1 MSDNSN
7 SANGNN
13 WTIIPPEA
21 PVAENVG
28 PVLEDSRCHGDMS
41 SSVDPDPP
49 PGVQIESAHPPLQQ
63 MGPEPSSEAQAQ
75 PLLSSRAEALH
86 GQSGTNQPV
95 EQEPVSEGLS
105 LDGLDDHTQNDD
117 STPSVVPLSSVAE
130 GDESTGLDEHS
141 VHDGYAEGHTHSSTE
156 TDLFSDSYTHISS
169 TPDAI
174 HTVEKEEE
182 LQEKEEGLDQGRKG
196 TDEVILS
203 DSPQESVAASAEG
216 ESEGD
221 GLRRR
226 RKVSLLGSL
235 DGEREE
241 EEEEEEEEYRPPP
254 AREEEAGLSLNK
266 CILGAL
272 LLLGLGTIFFSG
284 VFMDLDEETD
294 DVKELKD
301 RDLAQ
306 EWLKSE
312 GRPDAYAGVKHPG
325 LVDKENEQIAVLQ
338 AQLQQA
344 QKEQLTSA
352 QQLLQEGVK
361 EQERWEHL
369 EEENL
374 KMKGELESLPARQKE
389 LEQENE
395 RMRKEQEKS
404 RRELDALKAKM
415 GAVPSAGQPT
425 EQQSSQDPQQKGGG
439 EDAKDKK
446 KPPKLEKEKV
456 EKEQKKEWKKK
467 EKKEEKEG
475 KKDKGAKKEGGERK
489 EGKEK
494 KQHGTKEKRGAEEG
508 KEWKD
513 RGAKEKKEEKDWKK
527 KEKKLWAEEG
537 KAEKKERKEWKEDKK
552 WKKDKSMDGH
562 REVERK
568 EWRELEEKREKR
580 GGKDGE
586 KKHRE
591 EDGAGKKDKKR
602 KGDEMSDGK
611 VKKEKKEWKDREER
625 SEESDW
631 RKRKEDGKKKSMEW
645 RERTEERK
653 HSGGKAKERSNE
665 EEEEEEEVR
674 GKGKEHGRAHKWKKP
689 RDDHHT
695 RNDRHKEQGRAA
707 KHHKDDKKDNRGQI
721 TDDKTSS
728 HLHDDD
734 DDEHDDD
741 GDASHLRGDYW
752 SQQRQK
758 LHHSRGPPAECSDAA
773 ACARAQGLVPVSL
786 ADFEALLLAY
796 LDRLDVGA
804 ASSSEDQASR
814 RQKLGAL
821 VREFFAADGLFVHDR
836 TPFGEFVEDV
846 SDILEDMA
854 EEGENQEMEEEM
866 EGFEKEALE
875 RFAMQEEGGKGGAD
889 RGEESKRRSGRVK
902 G

>member
-1 MSDNSN
+1 MFQSRIKRWVTSEAQMDQQQPSVNCTESHVLQRTEQNRERTLTRPSAEPHRIATVDRLFDMHPQRPLPQAMPSSLGQHLRDAALGLGRRKEPAGREHCLRLHPVAQGVPLLPALLLPQDISFLGQGHQSAMSDNSN

-169 TPDAI
+169 APDAI

-203 DSPQESVAASAEG
+203 
-216 ESEGD
+216 
-221 GLRRR
+221 
-226 RKVSLLGSL
+226 
-235 DGEREE
+235 
-241 EEEEEEEEYRPPP
+241 

-284 VFMDLDEETD
+284 VFMDLDEEAD

-306 EWLKSE
+306 EWLKSK

-361 EQERWEHL
+361 EQERREHL

-395 RMRKEQEKS
+395 RMRKEQERS

-439 EDAKDKK
+439 GDAKDKK
-446 KPPKLEKEKV
+446 KPLKLEKEKV
-456 EKEQKKEWKKK
+456 EKEQKKEWKK
-467 EKKEEKEG
+467 EEKEG
-475 KKDKGAKKEGGERK
+475 KKG
-489 EGKEK
+489 
-494 KQHGTKEKRGAEEG
+494 
-508 KEWKD
+508 
-513 RGAKEKKEEKDWKK
+513 
-527 KEKKLWAEEG
+527 
-537 KAEKKERKEWKEDKK
+537 
-552 WKKDKSMDGH
+552 
-562 REVERK
+562 
-568 EWRELEEKREKR
+568 
-580 GGKDGE
+580 
-586 KKHRE
+586 
-591 EDGAGKKDKKR
+591 
-602 KGDEMSDGK
+602 
-611 VKKEKKEWKDREER
+611 
-625 SEESDW
+625 
-631 RKRKEDGKKKSMEW
+631 
-645 RERTEERK
+645 
-653 HSGGKAKERSNE
+653 
-665 EEEEEEEVR
+665 
-674 GKGKEHGRAHKWKKP
+674 
-689 RDDHHT
+689 
-695 RNDRHKEQGRAA
+695 KEQGRAA

-752 SQQRQK
+752 NQQRQK

-889 RGEESKRRSGRVK
+889 RGEESKRRSSRVK